1 MAARTVE
8 ERIAII
14 DEKISKKKADIK
26 VLAVSYTHLGGKEVV
41 KGALA
46 QPGGLGDLLHRGVGH
61 AILLDKLEARV
72 QHFDT
77 QLLPIGDTENFR

>member
-1 MAARTVE
+1 MLLHPVPL
-8 ERIAII
+8 
-14 DEKISKKKADIK
+14 
-26 VLAVSYTHLGGKEVV
+26 VLHDAGDKFLLGGKEVV